1 MSTPSIE
8 YIISI
13 TSRDRIGIV
22 YEISSALAE
31 LSGNIADSRQSVM
44 CGYYTMILRASFPA
58 AVNRQTIEAK
68 LAEVDQKSPT
78 PLNILVNSVKEPLPS
93 EGSPENRYVL
103 TASGTDQIGFVA
115 RVAGFCVK
123 HQINILDLST
133 TLSDGEFVMMLEV
146 DLSRCGSISEV
157 RTALA
162 EFGRENKLRV
172 VLQHHDIFKAVNEI
186 SLPFAPKGSNNYAF
200 RRHSQNG

>member
-1 MSTPSIE
+1 MSPQSIE

-31 LSGNIADSRQSVM
+31 LAGNIADSRQSVM

-58 AVNRQTIEAK
+58 EVSRQSIEVR
-68 LAEVDQKSPT
+68 LAEVDRKSPT
-78 PLNILVNSVKEPLPS
+78 PLNILVNSIDEPLPDL
-93 EGSPENRYVL
+93 GNPENRYVL
-103 TASGTDQIGFVA
+103 TASGADQIGFVA

-133 TLSDGEFVMMLEV
+133 TLSHGEFVMMLEV

-157 RTALA
+157 RTALVD
-162 EFGRENKLRV
+162 FGRDNTLSV

-186 SLPFAPKGSNNYAF
+186 SLPIRPK
-200 RRHSQNG
+200 REH

>member
-1 MSTPSIE
+1 MSTHSIE

-22 YEISSALAE
+22 YEISGALAE
-31 LSGNIADSRQSVM
+31 LAGNIADSRQSVM
-44 CGYYTMILRASFPA
+44 CGYYTMIMRASFPA
-58 AVNRQTIEAK
+58 VVSRQTIEAK
-68 LAEVDQKSPT
+68 LAEVDRKSPT
-78 PLNILVNSVKEPLPS
+78 PLNILVNSIDEPLPDL
-93 EGSPENRYVL
+93 GSPENRYVL
-103 TASGTDQIGFVA
+103 TASGADQIGFVA

-133 TLSDGEFVMMLEV
+133 TLSHGEFVMMLEV
-146 DLSRCGSISEV
+146 DLSRCSSIREV

-162 EFGRENKLRV
+162 EFGRENQLRV

-186 SLPFAPKGSNNYAF
+186 SLPIRPK
-200 RRHSQNG
+200 REQ